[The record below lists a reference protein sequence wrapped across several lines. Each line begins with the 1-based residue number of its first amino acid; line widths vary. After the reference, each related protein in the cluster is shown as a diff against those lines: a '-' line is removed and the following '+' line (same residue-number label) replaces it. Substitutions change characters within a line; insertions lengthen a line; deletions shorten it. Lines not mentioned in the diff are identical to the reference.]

1 MKVKLNIP
9 ERYLL
14 IQIIPQ
20 TGNFET
26 MSTIEALTK
35 VLYPSEV
42 EVKKYEIEV
51 KENKIIWGKG
61 AIDFVEIEFTEK
73 QVELIVNQLEDKSEK
88 DQLDF
93 NQYLICKKFKDNG

>member
-20 TGNFET
+20 QGNFET

-42 EVKKYEIEV
+42 EVKKYGVKVEGERIVWNEEAADLIEL
-51 KENKIIWGKG
+51 
-61 AIDFVEIEFTEK
+61 EFTDK
-73 QVELIVNQLEDKSEK
+73 QKELIIKELDNKSENEK
-88 DQLDF
+88 LDF
-93 NQYLICKKFKDNG
+93 NQYLLYKKFK